1 MEKLFVEYKEN
12 GWNFILFFILVI
24 ITFGLAY
31 LFLYDEFH
39 ERKYMI
45 NRRRLIKAIDNGE
58 VTLVS
63 KLPADPKYFGYI
75 EMFDVVD
82 QNGNTYNLWLWSRG
96 NGVIKATVGDH
107 IGLFTGSLLA
117 MRLNNK
123 LVKTIK
129 TKINK

>member
-12 GWNFILFFILVI
+12 GLNFILFFILVI

-63 KLPADPKYFGYI
+63 KSPIDPKHNGYI

-82 QNGNTYNLWLWSRG
+82 QNGNTYGLWLWTRG
-96 NGVIKATVGDH
+96 NGVIKATVDGH

-117 MRLNNK
+117 NRLNNK
-123 LVKTIK
+123 LVETIK
-129 TKINK
+129 TKINE

>member
-1 MEKLFVEYKEN
+1 MEKLFVEYEEN

-63 KLPADPKYFGYI
+63 KLPIDPKHNGYI

-82 QNGNTYNLWLWSRG
+82 QNGNTYGLWLWTRG
-96 NGVIKATVGDH
+96 NGVIKATVDDH